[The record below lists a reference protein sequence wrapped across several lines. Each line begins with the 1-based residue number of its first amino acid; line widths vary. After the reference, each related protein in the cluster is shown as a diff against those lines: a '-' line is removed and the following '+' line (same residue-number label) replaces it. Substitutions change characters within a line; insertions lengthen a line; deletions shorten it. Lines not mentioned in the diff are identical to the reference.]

1 MFGAEACTRLPWN
14 ISTEPGLPVGA
25 TMPPSLTSRVPSPG
39 RASTADRT
47 SSPGR
52 VRPGSTP
59 CLWLL
64 RHQHQRP
71 VDRHDLVHEHGDV
84 HRPRLRHAV
93 VARPGAV
100 ILVPLP
106 DIALEGGLG
115 VDLVLVHVELFAE
128 HLLDRTDQAGMI
140 AEQAKRL
147 VVGVG
152 GERGARRPGLLAPHL
167 LAVGRVDLLGLV
179 AQDCDFLLREAAGQE
194 QPAFLMRTAG
204 AAVP

>member
-1 MFGAEACTRLPWN
+1 MFVA
-14 ISTEPGLPVGA
+14 
-25 TMPPSLTSRVPSPG
+25 
-39 RASTADRT
+39 
-47 SSPGR
+47 
-52 VRPGSTP
+52 
-59 CLWLL
+59 L
-64 RHQHQRP
+64 RHKHQRP

-106 DIALEGGLG
+106 DIALERRLG

-128 HLLDRTDQAGMI
+128 HLLDRTDQARMI

-152 GERGARRPGLLAPHL
+152 GERGSRRPGLLAPHF
-167 LAVGRVDLLGLV
+167 LAVGRVDLLGLA
-179 AQDCDFLLREAAGQE
+179 AQDCDFLFRKAAGQE
-194 QPAFLMRTAG
+194 QPAFVMKLPELLCREFHRDLLPSVRHPDPGQLDGITVRPPIYRDADKR
-204 AAVP
+204 